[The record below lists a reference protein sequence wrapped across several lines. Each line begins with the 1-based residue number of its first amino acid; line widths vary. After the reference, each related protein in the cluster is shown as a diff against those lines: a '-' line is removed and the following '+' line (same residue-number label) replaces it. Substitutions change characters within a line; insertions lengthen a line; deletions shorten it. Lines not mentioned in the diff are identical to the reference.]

1 MFANTEADREFRIPM
16 RYPMCNFDTVK
27 KLKNCQRLFL
37 FQKLDEQGQKIKES
51 IFNKAKKI
59 ILRKFMYQLEKL
71 HLQYEKSI
79 DESAYTYLSKD
90 NIISLFLLST

>member
-1 MFANTEADREFRIPM
+1 
-16 RYPMCNFDTVK
+16 
-27 KLKNCQRLFL
+27 
-37 FQKLDEQGQKIKES
+37 
-51 IFNKAKKI
+51 
-59 ILRKFMYQLEKL
+59 MYQLEKL